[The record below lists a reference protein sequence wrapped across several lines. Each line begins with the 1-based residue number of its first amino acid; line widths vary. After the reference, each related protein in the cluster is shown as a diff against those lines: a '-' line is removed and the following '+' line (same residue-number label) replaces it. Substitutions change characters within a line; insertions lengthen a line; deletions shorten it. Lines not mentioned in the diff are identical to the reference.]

1 MAKIVEEFGNKVRE
15 LRKSKG
21 LSQEKLAEKAGLHY
35 TYIGAVERGEKNI
48 SLQNVEKIAHAL
60 GVDITKL
67 FTFIRQ
73 TRKNYLFKEI
83 VNLLSSRRPKEL
95 EVVSRVV
102 NALFE
107 K

>member
-1 MAKIVEEFGNKVRE
+1 MNNILKEFGSKVRE
-15 LRKSKG
+15 LRKSRG

-48 SLQNVEKIAHAL
+48 SLQNIEKIAKAL
-60 GVDITKL
+60 DTDIAEL
-67 FTFIRQ
+67 FTFLRQ
-73 TRKNYLFKEI
+73 MKKNRIFEEI

-95 EVVSRVV
+95 KTVLRVIK
-102 NALFE
+102 ALFE

>member
-15 LRKSKG
+15 LRKSQG
-21 LSQEKLAEKAGLHY
+21 FSQEKLAEKAGLHY

-48 SLQNVEKIAHAL
+48 SLQNIKKIAHGL

-73 TRKNYLFKEI
+73 TKKNRTFEEI
-83 VNLLSSRRPKEL
+83 VNLLSSRSPKEL
-95 EVVSRVV
+95 KVASRVIK
-102 NALFE
+102 ALFKE
-107 K
+107 

>member
-1 MAKIVEEFGNKVRE
+1 MNKILREFGNKVRE
-15 LRKSKG
+15 LRKSQG

-35 TYIGAVERGEKNI
+35 TYIGAVERGEKNL
-48 SLQNVEKIAHAL
+48 SLQSIEKIAHGL

-73 TRKNYLFKEI
+73 TKKNHLFGEI

-95 EVVSRVV
+95 ELVSRVIK
-102 NALFE
+102 ALFKE
-107 K
+107 